1 MLYTQARKGELEMHE
16 KDLKIGVL
24 LDFYGDV
31 LSDRRRLVL
40 DLYYND
46 DYSLSEISE
55 EIGITRQGVLDTI
68 KKGKDELLFFEE
80 KLGLWE
86 KFRKASDASKKLSEL
101 IEVVSDLPE
110 EIKSEI
116 LALTEAFKM

>member
-1 MLYTQARKGELEMHE
+1 MHE
-16 KDLKIGVL
+16 KDLHVGVL

-31 LSDRRRLVL
+31 LSERKRLVL

-46 DYSLSEISE
+46 DYSLAEIAE

-80 KLGLWE
+80 KLHLWE
-86 KFRKASDASKKLSEL
+86 KFRAASESSNRLSRL
-101 IEVVSDLPE
+101 ISENDSIPA
-110 EIKSEI
+110 EIKKEI
-116 LALTEAFKM
+116 LSLAETLKV